1 MPGDEAQ
8 PQNAV
13 GIIGRIEPFED
24 TVETWTSYT
33 ERLEQYFEVNDI
45 AEDKKVPALLTLLG
59 GKTYTL
65 LRNLTAP
72 NKPKEKDY
80 TTLVNLLRDHLTPKP
95 IVIAERFRFHKR
107 NQLQC
112 ESVNAYIAELRKLT
126 EFCEFG
132 LNLNDTLRDRFVCGL
147 RNDQIQKKLL
157 TIRELSLDKALEIAV
172 AMETATKD
180 AIELR
185 NVQGD
190 TPVHKVRGDR
200 RRRNQGRSQ
209 PQQAPKLVCYR
220 CNGTDHLADKCRF
233 KESTCNQCH
242 VKDIPVQHVVLEDKR
257 RNLNIE
263 IREYMH
269 STMKKMMILRF
280 TVFIRMEMI
289 LFGLNRVSMGML
301 FLWN

>member
-8 PQNAV
+8 PRNTV

-132 LNLNDTLRDRFVCGL
+132 LNLNDT
-147 RNDQIQKKLL
+147 
-157 TIRELSLDKALEIAV
+157 T
-172 AMETATKD
+172 
-180 AIELR
+180 
-185 NVQGD
+185 
-190 TPVHKVRGDR
+190 
-200 RRRNQGRSQ
+200 
-209 PQQAPKLVCYR
+209 
-220 CNGTDHLADKCRF
+220 
-233 KESTCNQCH
+233 
-242 VKDIPVQHVVLEDKR
+242 
-257 RNLNIE
+257 
-263 IREYMH
+263 
-269 STMKKMMILRF
+269 
-280 TVFIRMEMI
+280 
-289 LFGLNRVSMGML
+289 
-301 FLWN
+301 

>member
-1 MPGDEAQ
+1 MNGSVTLNI
-8 PQNAV
+8 PQFY
-13 GIIGRIEPFED
+13 GIFRRG
-24 TVETWTSYT
+24 
-33 ERLEQYFEVNDI
+33 Q
-45 AEDKKVPALLTLLG
+45 
-59 GKTYTL
+59 TYTL

-95 IVIAERFRFHKR
+95 IVIAERFRFHTR

-126 EFCEFG
+126 EFCAFG

-172 AMETATKD
+172 AMETATKN

-190 TPVHKVRGDR
+190 TPVHKVLGDR
-200 RRRNQGRSQ
+200 RRRNLGRSQ

-233 KESTCNQCH
+233 KEVAVSIATAISNALSSESSLI
-242 VKDIPVQHVVLEDKR
+242 VKFLL
-257 RNLNIE
+257 NLVI
-263 IREYMH
+263 
-269 STMKKMMILRF
+269 T
-280 TVFIRMEMI
+280 
-289 LFGLNRVSMGML
+289 
-301 FLWN
+301 